1 MNPMRIRISI
11 FVIATLLATAAIAQS
26 ATEKGVALTLGEAV
40 AKAQFQAPALQEAEA
55 AVRAAEAS
63 VQLSGLRPNPTLSIE
78 AENVLGSGRY
88 AGFGG
93 GEKTTS
99 LSMPVELGGKRQ
111 ARVRVAE
118 AERAVAGLGAKSA
131 LADVTLRL
139 TEAFIALAASERRL
153 AVDRTGRELAERA
166 FVAAR
171 ARVRAGKVS
180 PIEEQRAKV
189 LRINADVRLDKAT
202 RAVELGHRTLTRL
215 TGSPA
220 PVTISA
226 NWFDVLDPSGIAAAS
241 EKSLS
246 IATAEA
252 EVAAATARVDAARR
266 DMVPDVTLTAG
277 VRRYGDSRDK
287 AGTLGLS
294 IPLPLFNRG
303 TARLARTRAEVDRA
317 TAAHNAA
324 SQEFE
329 QAAAQAQAEVV
340 DGLAGARAASG
351 PALAAS
357 EEAARIARIGYA
369 EGKFPQLELIEA
381 ERSLAE
387 TREAAIDAL
396 AALHTARARLAR
408 LHGLNTPIY
417 KD

>member
-1 MNPMRIRISI
+1 MRIRISV
-11 FVIATLLATAAIAQS
+11 FVIATLLATAAVAQS
-26 ATEKGVALTLGEAV
+26 ATESAALTLGEAV
-40 AKAQFQAPALQEAEA
+40 AKARLQAPALLGAEA
-55 AVRAAEAS
+55 VVRSAEAN

-78 AENVLGSGRY
+78 AENVMGSGRY

-99 LSMPVELGGKRQ
+99 LSMPLELGGKRQ

-118 AERAVAGLGAKSA
+118 AEHAVAGLGAASA

-153 AVDRTGRELAERA
+153 AVDHAGRELAERA

-180 PIEEQRAKV
+180 PIEEQRADV
-189 LRINADVRLDKAT
+189 LRINAHVRLDKAT
-202 RAVELGHRTLTRL
+202 RAVELGRRTLMRL

-220 PVTISA
+220 PSTISA
-226 NWFDVLDPSGIAAAS
+226 NWFEVLDPSAIAAAS
-241 EKSLS
+241 ERSLS

-266 DMVPDVTLTAG
+266 YMVPDVTLTAG
-277 VRRYGDSRDK
+277 VRRYGESRDK
-287 AGTLGLS
+287 AATLGLS
-294 IPLPLFNRG
+294 IPLPLFNQG
-303 TARLARTRAEVDRA
+303 TAGLARTRAEVDRA
-317 TAAHNAA
+317 TAARNAA
-324 SQEFE
+324 TLEFE
-329 QAAAQAQAEVV
+329 QAAAQAQAEVA

-351 PALAAS
+351 PALAAA

-387 TREAAIDAL
+387 TRESAIDAL

-408 LHGLNTPIY
+408 LHGQNTPIY